1 MYLTVVVERFIR
13 TLNNKIYKHF
23 ISISRNVHIDKFN
36 DILNEYN
43 NVYHR
48 TLKMKPIDI
57 KDNTHIDCIK
67 EVNDKDPK
75 FKVSDQVKIAKSQ
88 NIFAKR
94 YTPKWFEEIFVIKKV
109 KNAIP

>member
-23 ISISRNVHIDKFN
+23 TSISRNVYIDKFD

-57 KDNTHIDCIK
+57 NDNTHIDYIK

-75 FKVSDQVKIAKSQ
+75 FKVKIKILKDILQSGL
-88 NIFAKR
+88 
-94 YTPKWFEEIFVIKKV
+94 KKFL
-109 KNAIP
+109 

>member
-23 ISISRNVHIDKFN
+23 TTISRNVYIDKFD

-57 KDNTHIDCIK
+57 KDNAHIDCIK

-75 FKVSDQVKIAKSQ
+75 FSDKD
-88 NIFAKR
+88 
-94 YTPKWFEEIFVIKKV
+94 PKFVIK
-109 KNAIP
+109 